1 MVFGPFLTWFL
12 TLSFLAA
19 KFRPASAPPGTALRK
34 TSFPKAPGFL
44 ERNVPI
50 PAKFYVNKKDADLL
64 GPKSENPQVPPS
76 RRELNN
82 LCLMLA
88 GVMIPLTLFLGLL
101 QVAMFAGFIYYYSMS
116 AQWVTDISIE
126 SEYDYGGSSYNCTP
140 LAADS
145 FYSVRFNYETCRA
158 LYSEPSTTS
167 VLSKPTAT
175 TTVWRYYPFL
185 NIVDKGVANTATFTA
200 YYYTDLGLQDANATA
215 IFDSLKT
222 LNDCSSVGAD
232 DSSGFTTSEK
242 TESAPF
248 DINKSVRSSN
258 ANAAGVTYP
267 CAISQAQAISM
278 FKKYNELIDPCF
290 FTKINAPFS
299 CVKRSPLYII
309 QRLSLSYAN
318 TMLFQGIVSGFIVQ
332 LFFSTQVRKM
342 RKGIADE
349 APA

>member
-1 MVFGPFLTWFL
+1 
-12 TLSFLAA
+12 
-19 KFRPASAPPGTALRK
+19 
-34 TSFPKAPGFL
+34 
-44 ERNVPI
+44 
-50 PAKFYVNKKDADLL
+50 
-64 GPKSENPQVPPS
+64 
-76 RRELNN
+76 
-82 LCLMLA
+82 MLA